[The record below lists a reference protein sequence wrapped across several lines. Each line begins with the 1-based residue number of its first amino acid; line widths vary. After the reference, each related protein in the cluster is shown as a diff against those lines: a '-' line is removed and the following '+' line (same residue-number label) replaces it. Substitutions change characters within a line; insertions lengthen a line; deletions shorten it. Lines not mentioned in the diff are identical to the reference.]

1 MGLTTMGLKL
11 GILQQLSSRTT
22 QEKKTIKLTV
32 SILIKKQVLILKSER
47 YVYRFQYSAYQ
58 HLSPHF
64 REFAS
69 QNTFSS
75 LTKPKVTNGTC
86 N

>member
-11 GILQQLSSRTT
+11 GILKQLSSRTT

-64 REFAS
+64 REFARILLVLL
-69 QNTFSS
+69 QNQ
-75 LTKPKVTNGTC
+75 K
-86 N
+86 